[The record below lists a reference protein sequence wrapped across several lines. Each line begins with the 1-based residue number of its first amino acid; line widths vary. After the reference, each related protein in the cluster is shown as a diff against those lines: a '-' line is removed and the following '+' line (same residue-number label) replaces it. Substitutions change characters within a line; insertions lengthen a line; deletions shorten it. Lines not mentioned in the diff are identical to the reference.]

1 MKICIPVIGK
11 DTVLANQ
18 IDDDFYKA
26 NFYCVFD
33 PDSGFKEVLT
43 KDELTAAFGIDLLK
57 ADQSDRIKAV
67 ISPNIRTM
75 AYKILSDNGIK
86 VLKPLGKYVDENI
99 LLFKYRQLK
108 EHGVDSV
115 EVSKGCNSECNN
127 CSSCN

>member
-11 DTVLANQ
+11 NVALANL

-33 PDSGFKEVLT
+33 PDSGLKEVMT
-43 KDELTAAFGIDLLK
+43 KDELTAVFGIDLLK
-57 ADQSDRIKAV
+57 ADQDNVIKIV

-75 AYKILSDNGIK
+75 AYKILSDNGIR

-99 LLFKYRQLK
+99 LLFKYNQLK
-108 EHGVDSV
+108 EHDAASV
-115 EVSKGCNSECNN
+115 ESPKGCSSGCSS